1 MSKHTTTPTHHVF
14 VVDGEGDKAFWTKI
28 GAAWPHADGNGFNI
42 TLSLLPLDG
51 RVVIRTATKSAV
63 AADSRTGKGRG
74 Q

>member
-1 MSKHTTTPTHHVF
+1 MSKQSTTSTTPTHHVF

-28 GAAWPHADGNGFNI
+28 GAAWQHADGNGLNL

-51 RVVIRTATKSAV
+51 RVVIRTAK
-63 AADSRTGKGRG
+63 AAEATNRKGRG